1 MSLFDRER
9 DAPVKTPRLRSS
21 NNGLPESESLGLFA
35 DELPAGALTVF
46 RAQLLGS
53 EQTAWPELFSG
64 YSKLKAITFSSSL
77 DFLLRFVPQFEDVEI
92 VFGSERILSK
102 AHMALAQ
109 ASQTVEA
116 YGFTDALAD
125 HKVLTESLAQYL
137 GQHGRDLLKRVL
149 EGTLRFRL
157 LSQRPSHEK
166 LYLLSGETGFRVV
179 TGSANLSAQAFE
191 ARQQEIYV
199 AFDGES
205 AWSAFEAY
213 YQRDWAHSAP
223 IDADLIVVRNAD
235 GNTEARTG
243 SLALNDVPIA
253 RVLKAG
259 VVIREEP
266 PRAIASDFGA
276 NSLRDAE
283 KLGSELRELPLPRSR
298 SGQTIVDA
306 GALVKALRHFQ
317 TRPVADPAEDR
328 IVRGQI
334 LFPSREVLL
343 DGSLWLSPGD
353 AVPMEAVRRDA
364 QLMTDYIE
372 SFSVFFGDAQG
383 AVDAYWAFLVW
394 LYSAPA
400 APYLRQA
407 AIPVGIDPWVY
418 PVYAV
423 LYGRSSGGKT
433 LFTRIGA
440 RSMFGFEKMIRSG
453 VFTAVRTLGLRE
465 KLGAIPLLVDDVTRD
480 KFTEHVPNLV
490 RTDQD
495 RSDCYAPVVITTNKD
510 VTAIPADVSKRMVT
524 CHIDAAIPEN
534 KSITGQIARRVT
546 KEIGTDLFRAYLL
559 RLLPQVQIMRATL
572 DEGQPGFPDLLEAS
586 SDILRELFTE
596 SLGSVPPWA
605 RRLSFHDYFGI
616 RHRKFSEQLAVML
629 AESEERVVVNRKTRE
644 ISINF
649 GGDTNQANQFAKTVP
664 EFVLKGRFAD
674 AVRLDLDALEKE
686 MGLAVSAEK
695 GFWKRLLGR

>member
-1 MSLFDRER
+1 MFNAENS
-9 DAPVKTPRLRSS
+9 
-21 NNGLPESESLGLFA
+21 GLFA
-35 DELPAGALTVF
+35 DQQPAGELTVF

-53 EQTAWPELFSG
+53 EQTDWPALFTG
-64 YSKLKAITFSSSL
+64 FRTLKAITFSSSL
-77 DFLLRFVPQFEDVEI
+77 EFLIRFVPQFEDVEI

-102 AHMALAQ
+102 AHLTLAQ
-109 ASQTVEA
+109 ASQAVEA
-116 YGFTDALAD
+116 YGFADALAD
-125 HKVLTESLAQYL
+125 HKVLTEGLAHYL
-137 GQHGRDLLKRVL
+137 GKHGLGLLERVL
-149 EGTLRFRL
+149 AGTLRFRL
-157 LSQRPSHEK
+157 LSKRPSHEK
-166 LYLLSGETGFRVV
+166 LYLLAGDPGFRVV

-191 ARQQEIYV
+191 ARQQEIYLS
-199 AFDGES
+199 FDGES
-205 AWSAFEAY
+205 AWHAFETY
-213 YQRDWAHSAP
+213 YQRDWAESAP
-223 IDADLIVVRNAD
+223 VDADLIVTRSAD
-235 GNTEARTG
+235 GKAAART
-243 SLALNDVPIA
+243 SSVELSDVPIA
-253 RVLKAG
+253 RILKAG
-259 VVIREEP
+259 VVIREEA
-266 PRAIASDFGA
+266 PRAMMSDFGVSA
-276 NSLRDAE
+276 LREAE
-283 KLGSELRELPLPRSR
+283 KLGSELRDLSLPRSR
-298 SGQTIVDA
+298 SGQTVVDA
-306 GALVKALRHFQ
+306 GTLVKALRHLQ
-317 TRPVADPAEDR
+317 SRPVADPAEDR
-328 IVRGQI
+328 IVRAQM
-334 LFPSREVLL
+334 LFPSSEVLL
-343 DGSLWLSPGD
+343 DGSLWLSAAD
-353 AVPMEAVRRDA
+353 SVPVEAVRKDA
-364 QLMTDYIE
+364 QLMADYIG
-372 SFSVFFGDAQG
+372 SFSAFFGDAKG

-423 LYGRSSGGKT
+423 LYGRSSAGKT

-453 VFTAVRTLGLRE
+453 VFTAVRTLGLRDR
-465 KLGAIPLLVDDVTRD
+465 LGAIPLLVDDVTRD

-546 KEIGTDLFRAYLL
+546 GEIGTGLFRAYLL
-559 RLLPQVQIMRATL
+559 RLMPQVQTMRAII
-572 DEGQPGFPDLLEAS
+572 DEGRPGFPDLLEAS
-586 SDILRELFTE
+586 SDILRELFEE

-616 RHRKFSEQLAVML
+616 RHRKFSEQLSVML
-629 AESEERVVVNRKTRE
+629 ADSEERVLVNRKTRE

-664 EFVLKGRFAD
+664 DFVLKGRFAD
-674 AVRLDLDALEKE
+674 AVRLDLDAVEKE
-686 MGLAVSAEK
+686 MGIEISAEK